1 VMDALSRA
9 VDELMGRASG
19 PMHLRLILQPCM
31 ATFLAIRA
39 GIRDARQGQS
49 PFLWTFLTVPGERK
63 QLAKTVWKDI
73 GKIFVIALLL
83 DTIYQVIALHQFRI
97 LQTVLVAIVL
107 AILPYVLLRGPVS
120 RIARASKREKQ
131 VASAKSD

>member
-1 VMDALSRA
+1 MDALSRA

-19 PMHLRLILQPCM
+19 PMHLRLILQPSM

-39 GIRDARQGQS
+39 GIRDARKGQS

-63 QLAKTVWKDI
+63 PLAKTVWKDI

-97 LQTVLVAIVL
+97 LQTLLVAIVL
-107 AILPYVLLRGPVS
+107 AIVPYVLLRGPVS

-131 VASAKSD
+131 VASAKPN